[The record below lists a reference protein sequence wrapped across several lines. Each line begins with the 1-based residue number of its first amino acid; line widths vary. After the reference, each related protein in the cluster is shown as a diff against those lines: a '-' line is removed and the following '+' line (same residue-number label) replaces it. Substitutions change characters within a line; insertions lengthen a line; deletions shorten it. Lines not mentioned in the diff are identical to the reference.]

1 MEAMI
6 DLVAMAA
13 KELGFQVQD
22 DETNIQNL
30 TKTMGIDKE
39 LGNKLK
45 KANGMR
51 NLIVHR
57 YNGIEDKR
65 ILQSIPEIK
74 DLLTKW
80 IDIIEEII
88 GTNS

>member
-1 MEAMI
+1 MI

-45 KANGMR
+45 KQMECVI
-51 NLIVHR
+51 LLFIVIMVLKI
-57 YNGIEDKR
+57 NAFCNQFLK
-65 ILQSIPEIK
+65 
-74 DLLTKW
+74 
-80 IDIIEEII
+80 
-88 GTNS
+88 

>member
-1 MEAMI
+1 MI